1 MTMTADAALA
11 IDQSASIRM
20 TRSPATSSAAVLLV
34 SRSAAMR
41 LRLSRLF
48 EEADLAVLEAVDPGA
63 ARQMMRTARLDLIV
77 LECPSLIGDELAFC
91 QTVAAGPRIP
101 LLVLAAA
108 ADLVDEIVAL
118 ELGADDL
125 LAGEV
130 ADRLVLARARALL
143 RRGRRDDSP
152 LPVHRPEPAGWRLDP
167 ISRTATSPAGRS
179 VVLPP
184 GHASVLHLFLSRPGE
199 VFTCEQGARA
209 IGAGPQGAASFRTT
223 VCRLR
228 QKLDTLGDGQP
239 IETVRGVGYTY
250 APGRKRQSA
259 PG

>member
-1 MTMTADAALA
+1 MTMTADTAPAAGCGA
-11 IDQSASIRM
+11 PVRM
-20 TRSPATSSAAVLLV
+20 TRLPAIAPAPVLLV
-34 SRSAAMR
+34 SRSAPTR

-48 EEADLAVLEAVDPGA
+48 EDAGLAVLEAVDLDS
-63 ARQMMRTARLDLIV
+63 ARRMMRVARLDLIV
-77 LECPSLIGDELAFC
+77 FECPSLVGDELAFC

-101 LLVLAAA
+101 LLVLAGA

-143 RRGRRDDSP
+143 RRSRRDDA
-152 LPVHRPEPAGWRLDP
+152 PVPVRRPEPAAWRLDP
-167 ISRTATSPAGRS
+167 ISRTATGPSGRT
-179 VVLPP
+179 VVLAP
-184 GHASVLHLFLSRPGE
+184 GQASVLHLFLSRPGE

-228 QKLDTLGDGQP
+228 QKLETLNDGQP
-239 IETVRGVGYTY
+239 IQTVRGVGYTY
-250 APGRKRQSA
+250 APARARDRS
-259 PG
+259 